1 MDTKNAIIF
10 KKISFSFL
18 ITGLLL
24 LPSLGFSQKYQ
35 EKQEKKLK
43 KDQKKIT
50 EEILVLAEDPKELP
64 VSTVTKLGATQ
75 IEQIKPLDLSEAIR
89 YAPGVA
95 VSSGEKSVYTLKLRG
110 MDAKRIALLIDG
122 IPIYE
127 PYYSTF
133 DLKTIATGGIDSLQ
147 ITKGP
152 SSVLYGPNT
161 LGGIVNVIT
170 KRPSGK
176 PVLSINTS
184 LGGKSTRS
192 LGLQSGFQWNRFAFS
207 GTLLYQDSDGFYFPD
222 EKTGSRMERSSS
234 EYQRTNLNAK
244 LYYNPNDQTELLFN
258 SSIYLSDYSMPPE
271 INAYKPRY
279 WRFKNWDRY
288 SFNTGGYTALG
299 QKSTLRFRAYY
310 VEYNNTLDMFK
321 DAEMTQRRFEST
333 FDNAVYG
340 LFGLTDIYINRENQ
354 LKISI
359 NYKGDEART
368 QGDVGESWD
377 IFDQLTFSI
386 GIEDHLRL
394 FDDWKLVG
402 GLSYD
407 YLDKFLGSDNSR
419 LNPLLGIKYSPIPE
433 LDMHFSCSKKSKF
446 PSMRSMY
453 SSSSGNPDLLSEA
466 GTNWELGFTYK
477 KDIFVT
483 GAVFIT
489 TFKNMIDSVRLP
501 EYGFQRRYFNIAK
514 AYINGFEIQMQKS
527 FPWLSA
533 TFNYTYLDHRNES
546 DDRPLD
552 ALPAHNL
559 NFNCQVFPHKQVR
572 IGFMGLMASSSSW
585 LDFYSQ
591 ELLNIPAY
599 FNLDSIISFQ
609 INRYELF
616 AKATNIFNLYIYS
629 EPGFPWRG
637 RYFELGFKASLL

>member
-1 MDTKNAIIF
+1 MDTKNVIIF

-24 LPSLGFSQKYQ
+24 LPSLGFSQKQQ
-35 EKQEKKLK
+35 EEQDKKLK
-43 KDQKKIT
+43 KNQKKIT
-50 EEILVLAEDPKELP
+50 EEILVLAEEPKGLP

-89 YAPGVA
+89 YAPGVV

-192 LGLQSGFQWNRFAFS
+192 LGVQSGFQWNRFAFS

-222 EKTGSRMERSSS
+222 EKTGSRMERSNS
-234 EYQRTNLNAK
+234 EYQRKNFNAK

-271 INAYKPRY
+271 INAYKP
-279 WRFKNWDRY
+279 N
-288 SFNTGGYTALG
+288 
-299 QKSTLRFRAYY
+299 
-310 VEYNNTLDMFK
+310 NNTLDMFQ
-321 DAEMTQRRFEST
+321 DAEMNQRRFEST

-340 LFGLTDIYINRENQ
+340 LFGLTDIYISRQNQ

-368 QGDVGESWD
+368 QDDVGEPWD
-377 IFDQLTFSI
+377 IYDQLTFSI

-394 FDDWKLVG
+394 FDNWKLVG

-466 GTNWELGFTYK
+466 GTNWELGFTYN
-477 KDIFVT
+477 KDIFLT

-501 EYGFQRRYFNIAK
+501 EYDFQRRYFNIAQ

-527 FPWLSA
+527 FPWISA
-533 TFNYTYLDHRNES
+533 TFNYTYLDHHNES

-559 NFNCQVFPHKQVR
+559 SFNCQIFPHKQIR

-585 LDFYSQ
+585 LDYNSQ

-599 FNLDSIISFQ
+599 FNLDSIISFH
-609 INRYELF
+609 INRYEIF
-616 AKATNIFNLYIYS
+616 TKITNIFNLYIYS

-637 RYFELGFKASLL
+637 RYFELGFKASIL